1 MSNKEYRLKVY
12 SLRTPKFNHQVDIEK
27 EKGKKNNFVKSH
39 FEFQVV
45 DIFFRILQACEG
57 NITKDVTLPNIVDE
71 CAITFVDYI
80 DYNNDFSIVILESDL
95 YGNPNYI
102 KNMKKKTIEGQ
113 LTREQSVPHKVHL
126 FIEKKHG
133 LLYVSKDR
141 NSIINKVTLNAF
153 FNHYRFILEE
163 YIREWNNFNEIIKMF
178 KMPVIKVDSLPNMD
192 FFSEIENL
200 QRINEFSY
208 SYDPTGSDD
217 YIDFNDDD
225 IMYEEGFRKRV
236 FKEKR
241 TFVDLFN
248 KVDINK
254 LKKLYERIYSKS
266 NYDDF
271 RVVGTNLKGKDVTIK
286 PNLTTRSLVLY
297 LREQSFTNYNDII
310 SEISRELK
318 IDNPLEAK
326 VYDIKNANYIKYCI
340 SDELI
345 NSINESLKE
354 LNDKAE
360 SEADEANNKW
370 NFSFN

>member
-1 MSNKEYRLKVY
+1 M
-12 SLRTPKFNHQVDIEK
+12 
-27 EKGKKNNFVKSH
+27 
-39 FEFQVV
+39 
-45 DIFFRILQACEG
+45 
-57 NITKDVTLPNIVDE
+57 
-71 CAITFVDYI
+71 
-80 DYNNDFSIVILESDL
+80 
-95 YGNPNYI
+95 
-102 KNMKKKTIEGQ
+102 
-113 LTREQSVPHKVHL
+113 
-126 FIEKKHG
+126 
-133 LLYVSKDR
+133 YVSKDR

-360 SEADEANNKW
+360 SEADEANNK
-370 NFSFN
+370 